1 MKVTVAIVTYKRAW
15 ALPYSLGSIANQT
28 RKPDEVVIVLKP
40 SGDGSEDVIK
50 KFTSE
55 LPIRL
60 ILQGRGNFTDAL
72 QIAIDNADGDLVL
85 FIDDDAVAEEKWI
98 EKYIT
103 LFENL
108 SNAGAIGGNI
118 YKGYINNGSVVKTI
132 EPFYGEAPTR
142 RVFYREPLPEFV
154 GYTSWIA
161 KSGFMGMANPQY
173 DGVFKY
179 ALLGGVNMAFR
190 RDAVV
195 NCPIAD
201 LFRKSRKGIWNEQ
214 ILAYCARRKGYDI
227 YSARG
232 TSAPTVWHFAYNQS
246 LTRGKG
252 FWHEFWF
259 HYDRVANYWRL
270 KKLGAN
276 VSFVSYIAACFASLR
291 VKPLPRLLATIYAWA
306 VKI

>member
-1 MKVTVAIVTYKRAW
+1 VKVTVAIVTYKRAW

-50 KFTSE
+50 KFTSA
-55 LPIRL
+55 LPIKL
-60 ILQGRGNFTDAL
+60 ILQERGNFTDAL
-72 QIAIDNADGDLVL
+72 QMAIDNADGDLVL
-85 FIDDDAVAEEKWI
+85 FIDDDAVAEERWI
-98 EKYIT
+98 EKYAA

-108 SNAGAIGGNI
+108 SNAGAIGGNV
-118 YKGYINNGSVVKTI
+118 YKGYINNGSVMKTV

-179 ALLGGVNMAFR
+179 VLLKGVNMAFR
-190 RDAVV
+190 RSAIND
-195 NCPIAD
+195 CPLAQ
-201 LFRKSRKGIWNEQ
+201 LFKKSRRCFFNEQ

-306 VKI
+306 IRI